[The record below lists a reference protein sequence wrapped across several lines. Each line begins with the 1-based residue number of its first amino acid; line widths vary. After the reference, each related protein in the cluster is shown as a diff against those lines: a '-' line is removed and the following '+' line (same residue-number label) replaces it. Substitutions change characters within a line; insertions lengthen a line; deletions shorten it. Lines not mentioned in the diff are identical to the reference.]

1 MQPAVPIEEGS
12 PTKEPCANIGFPGTA
27 GEQSAS
33 GTIKSAD
40 VADAATDAAT
50 VAAAADTA
58 AGAATA
64 ATDAAA
70 GASIHAGPV
79 PLYLVPQTIS
89 AEIHTHGGEI
99 SGISVQRTGQHFYA
113 ITLTRVAPQGI
124 PAGEG
129 GDGNAE

>member
-27 GEQSAS
+27 DEQSAS

-40 VADAATDAAT
+40 VADVAT
-50 VAAAADTA
+50 VAAAAAT
-58 AGAATA
+58 TA
-64 ATDAAA
+64 ATTPTTGAA
-70 GASIHAGPV
+70 GESIHAGPV

-89 AEIHTHGGEI
+89 AEIHAHGGEI

-113 ITLTRVAPQGI
+113 ITLTRAAPRGI
-124 PAGEG
+124 PAGDG

>member
-27 GEQSAS
+27 DEQSAS

-40 VADAATDAAT
+40 VADAAT
-50 VAAAADTA
+50 VAAD
-58 AGAATA
+58 AT
-64 ATDAAA
+64 TPTPTTAAA
-70 GASIHAGPV
+70 GESIHAGPV

-89 AEIHTHGGEI
+89 AEIHAHGGEI

-113 ITLTRVAPQGI
+113 ITLTRAAPRGI
-124 PAGEG
+124 PAGDG